1 MGWQDRLIASCVS
14 WNEFWER
21 TKKLSTDGQRGAVFE
36 RLTQLYLQT
45 TPEYRA
51 ELRYVWTLREVPP
64 DVCKRLN
71 RRKFTD
77 YALPPAYFPLGV
89 VTNTGGRMGWHF
101 KVRALGHGQLA
112 ALLAT
117 AKVISKWPLPI
128 LSSSGPGLLT
138 YFASLPA

>member
-1 MGWQDRLIASCVS
+1 MGWQDRLIASCAS

-21 TKKLSTDGQRGAVFE
+21 TKKLSTDGQRGAAFE

-71 RRKFTD
+71 LPFLDEGIDLIACTRFTENIGPSNQNS
-77 YALPPAYFPLGV
+77 AANEISPSTEESWAPFQAWPSI
-89 VTNTGGRMGWHF
+89 
-101 KVRALGHGQLA
+101 RAA
-112 ALLAT
+112 RLL
-117 AKVISKWPLPI
+117 WPLLHTPAR
-128 LSSSGPGLLT
+128 SRS
-138 YFASLPA
+138 ASVA